1 MDKSYNIILIKTKKM
16 KTIKNILNSNLVN
29 KTLLK
34 NCQFYK
40 VRRYNSKTIHN
51 FTFAEL
57 ETFKQ
62 KNNID
67 YYAVI
72 KPSTQKAVKI
82 HNLICDILAFCSFSL
97 AFVILIDILLK
108 TL

>member
-1 MDKSYNIILIKTKKM
+1 MEL
-16 KTIKNILNSNLVN
+16 IKNIIKSNFVN
-29 KTLLK
+29 KTILK
-34 NCQFYK
+34 DCQFYK
-40 VRRYNSKTIHN
+40 VRKYNSAITYN
-51 FTFAEL
+51 LTFAEL

-82 HNLICDILAFCSFSL
+82 HNLICDLLAFCSFSL
-97 AFVILIDILLK
+97 AFAILIDIIFK

>member
-1 MDKSYNIILIKTKKM
+1 MKLLKNIIKSKF
-16 KTIKNILNSNLVN
+16 VN
-29 KTLLK
+29 KTILK
-34 NCQFYK
+34 NCQHYK
-40 VRRYNSKTIHN
+40 VRKYNSDITYHL
-51 FTFAEL
+51 TAPEL
-57 ETFKQ
+57 AIFEQ
-62 KNNID
+62 KNNIE

-97 AFVILIDILLK
+97 AFIILLDILLK

>member
-1 MDKSYNIILIKTKKM
+1 MKIL
-16 KTIKNILNSNLVN
+16 KNILTSNFAN
-29 KTLLK
+29 KTILK

-40 VRRYNSKTIHN
+40 VRRYNSATTYN
-51 FTFAEL
+51 LTFAEL

-62 KNNID
+62 KNNIV
-67 YYAVI
+67 YYFVI

-82 HNLICDILAFCSFSL
+82 HNLICD
-97 AFVILIDILLK
+97 